1 MSEDLQTALQNL
13 QNESQPLT
21 RRMLSHFSGLSRAD
35 GDAFMLALPTLTDER
50 KRRMV
55 ALMLEYAEESFEVD
69 YVWVFRRLL
78 PSDDPLIRRMA
89 IEGLWEDDSRDLV
102 EPLVALLLTDTDVAV
117 RAAAATS
124 VGRFVYMAE
133 CEDLRGL
140 RVTLVRRAL
149 ERVAVAP
156 NEDVEVR
163 RRAVESISYIN
174 DDSVRRIIDRA
185 YSDSDARMRES
196 AVFAMGRSA
205 DLIWADTVLAELQS
219 KAPAMRY
226 EAARACGELQL
237 QRAVPSLIKM
247 ADVDDPDLQTMAI
260 WSLGQ
265 IGGEKAQTALQRLVD
280 SEDQAVSQAA
290 MEALDELEF
299 TTRPF
304 DLLTHEE
311 DDLDLVETELQAEE
325 DEEDLAEFGINEED
339 EEWSDQVFDV

>member
-339 EEWSDQVFDV
+339 EEWSDQVLDV